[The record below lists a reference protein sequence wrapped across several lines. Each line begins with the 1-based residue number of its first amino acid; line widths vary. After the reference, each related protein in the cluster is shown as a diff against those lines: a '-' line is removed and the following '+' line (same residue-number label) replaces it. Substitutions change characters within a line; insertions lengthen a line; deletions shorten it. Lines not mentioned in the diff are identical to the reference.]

1 MIVRLEPDM
10 SALRREVAILRLAA
24 GANLALLVVLLV
36 KVFAA

>member
-10 SALRREVAILRLAA
+10 TVLRREVSILRWAA
-24 GANLALLVVLLV
+24 GANLVLLVVLLV